1 MYLVCVH
8 LLSVCVSVYVSV
20 CVYVCMCV
28 CMYVCA
34 MCVRCDVLLFV
45 LVCFLKVGFLSY
57 TLTQLH
63 RVVLLCIEHMR
74 LHYLPIRPVG
84 WSGDGGVRETMRV
97 ELTSG
102 GGAFPGVWGSAISS
116 PIGVWG
122 GAPAA
127 LQLLQC

>member
-1 MYLVCVH
+1 MKSDLDQAAGGGGGGGGGVRGVTVTECDPSHDVCVLCTCVCVYLVCVH

-74 LHYLPIRPVG
+74 LHYLPMHRVFAY
-84 WSGDGGVRETMRV
+84 ET
-97 ELTSG
+97 
-102 GGAFPGVWGSAISS
+102 GAN
-116 PIGVWG
+116 
-122 GAPAA
+122 
-127 LQLLQC
+127 